1 MKRLQT
7 LALEQKE
14 DARHG
19 DATFPIQKYI
29 TSLKPDYPV
38 VTTHW
43 HEEAEFT
50 LITEGDASYQIDLT
64 SYAVEK
70 DDLIFIPPLLLH
82 SVSRGQ
88 SALYQSETYVFHM
101 NFLGGNATD
110 ICSTRYLMSEPGSE
124 GYAASKGGIY
134 SLTHALASSLSE
146 WHITVNSIAPGW
158 IQTHD
163 YNQLRPEDHSQH
175 PSRRVGKPG
184 DIARM
189 CLFLCEENN
198 DFINGDNITI
208 DGGMTKKMI
217 YVE

>member
-82 SVSRGQ
+82 SRTVCALPVRNLCVSHELSRWKCDRYLLHPL
-88 SALYQSETYVFHM
+88 SD
-101 NFLGGNATD
+101 ATD
-110 ICSTRYLMSEPGSE
+110 
-124 GYAASKGGIY
+124 
-134 SLTHALASSLSE
+134 
-146 WHITVNSIAPGW
+146 
-158 IQTHD
+158 Q
-163 YNQLRPEDHSQH
+163 
-175 PSRRVGKPG
+175 
-184 DIARM
+184 
-189 CLFLCEENN
+189 
-198 DFINGDNITI
+198 
-208 DGGMTKKMI
+208 
-217 YVE
+217 